1 MSAYGSMTTTPPAWP
16 MATAARLR
24 RAWDEAGDELR
35 RGAVAAA
42 VTSVLLAV
50 VTHLPVPAQVGLA
63 MAGVA
68 IAAAALVDVV
78 EHRLPNALV
87 AAAAV
92 SPLIGAAAELD
103 GQSAARSCVG
113 AVIAGGAMLTVRLAR
128 GVGMGDVKM
137 SAAVGAGA
145 GALSPM
151 LAAVAIAVTALAAA
165 VWGVASGRRVLGHRP
180 RPVGAHRPR
189 GVDRPAH
196 AGTYPTW

>member
-1 MSAYGSMTTTPPAWP
+1 MSAYGSMTTTPTAWP

-92 SPLIGAAAELD
+92 SPFIGAVAALD
-103 GQSAARSCVG
+103 GHSAARSCLG

-165 VWGVASGRRVLGHRP
+165 VWGVASGRRALPLG
-180 RPVGAHRPR
+180 
-189 GVDRPAH
+189 PALWLGW
-196 AGTYPTW
+196 AAALALGSMGWWR